1 MRASVLTGILLLSAF
16 SQAAE
21 SQQPSGAQNQETTG
35 KANSATP
42 PTADQSGTSSEGMQG
57 MQGMQGMPGMMGN
70 GMSCGGMMAGAKVT
84 VENTKDGAVV
94 RLTTKDKASVARV
107 QQMAQMMK
115 SCMGAGGGEERQK
128 R

>member
-1 MRASVLTGILLLSAF
+1 MRAFVLTGILLLSAF

-21 SQQPSGAQNQETTG
+21 PQQPSGAQNQETTG
-35 KANSATP
+35 KANPATP
-42 PTADQSGTSSEGMQG
+42 PTSDQSGTSSEGMQG
-57 MQGMQGMPGMMGN
+57 MQGMQGMMGN

-115 SCMGAGGGEERQK
+115 SCMSGGGGTEGQK